1 MAIQWFPGHMH
12 KARKEIKKVM
22 PKIDLIIE
30 VLDAR
35 IPYSSENPL
44 IAELRGDKP
53 CIKLLNKADLADAK
67 ITQLWIEHF
76 QAARNIKALAVTQE
90 QPAKIKQTL
99 KLCKQFF
106 PDRNVSVRPIRVLI
120 MGIPNVG
127 KSSVINTLA
136 GRFIAKVGDE
146 PAITRRQQKI
156 ILDNG
161 IELMDT
167 PGFLWPKILN
177 VNSGYRLA
185 VTGAIK
191 STAMEY
197 DDVALFAAGYFST
210 TYPELLRKRYKLD
223 DLPGNDLPGNDLQRD
238 DLPGDDLQGDDS
250 PGGEMQVLESIA
262 KKRGCLQAGGVINLH
277 KVSEILLN
285 EFRAKLIGAMS
296 LETPQMIH
304 AELDAMR
311 NEE

>member
-67 ITQLWIEHF
+67 ITQLWIDHF
-76 QAARNIKALAVTQE
+76 QAARNIKALEVTQE

-99 KLCKQFF
+99 KLCRQFF

-127 KSSVINTLA
+127 KSTVINTLA
-136 GRFIAKVGDE
+136 GRFIARVGDE
-146 PAITRRQQKI
+146 PAITKRQQKI

-167 PGFLWPKILN
+167 PGFLWPKIHN

-197 DDVALFAAGYFST
+197 DDVALFAAGYFSEV
-210 TYPELLRKRYKLD
+210 YPALLKKRYKLD
-223 DLPGNDLPGNDLQRD
+223 DLPE
-238 DLPGDDLQGDDS
+238 
-250 PGGEMQVLESIA
+250 GEMQVLETIA
-262 KKRGCLQAGGVINLH
+262 KKRGCLQAGGVVNLH

-285 EFRAKLIGAMS
+285 EFRGKLIGAMS

-311 NEE
+311 SESSD

>member
-44 IAELRGDKP
+44 IAELRGGKP

-67 ITQLWIEHF
+67 ITQLWVDHF
-76 QAARNIKALAVTQE
+76 QASRNIKALAVTQE

-99 KLCKQFF
+99 KLCRQFF
-106 PDRNVSVRPIRVLI
+106 PDRDVSVRPIRVLI

-146 PAITRRQQKI
+146 PAITKRQQKI

-167 PGFLWPKILN
+167 PGFLWPKIHN
-177 VNSGYRLA
+177 ENSGYRLA

-197 DDVALFAAGYFST
+197 EDVALFAAGYFSKA
-210 TYPELLRKRYKLD
+210 YAGLLRKRYKLNE
-223 DLPGNDLPGNDLQRD
+223 LPEDEMPED
-238 DLPGDDLQGDDS
+238 
-250 PGGEMQVLESIA
+250 EMQVLETIA

-296 LETPQMIH
+296 LETPEMIH
-304 AELDAMR
+304 AELDEMR
-311 NEE
+311 SKS

>member
-22 PKIDLIIE
+22 PNIDLIIE

-67 ITQLWIEHF
+67 ITQLWVDHF
-76 QAARNIKALAVTQE
+76 QASRNIKALAVTQE
-90 QPAKIKQTL
+90 QPALIKQTL
-99 KLCKQFF
+99 KMCRQFF

-136 GRFIAKVGDE
+136 GRFIAKVGNE
-146 PAITRRQQKI
+146 PAITKRQQKI

-167 PGFLWPKILN
+167 PGFLWPKIHN

-197 DDVALFAAGYFST
+197 EDVALFAAGYLAT
-210 TYPELLRKRYKLD
+210 AYPALLSKRYKLD
-223 DLPGNDLPGNDLQRD
+223 EVPED
-238 DLPGDDLQGDDS
+238 
-250 PGGEMQVLESIA
+250 EMKVLEAIA
-262 KKRGCLQAGGVINLH
+262 KKRGYLQAGGVINLH

-285 EFRAKLIGAMS
+285 EYRAKLIGAIS
-296 LETPQMIH
+296 LETPDMIH
-304 AELDAMR
+304 AELDEMR
-311 NEE
+311 QQQ

>member
-44 IAELRGDKP
+44 VKELRGDKP
-53 CIKLLNKADLADAK
+53 CIKLLNKADLADPE
-67 ITQLWIEHF
+67 ITRQWIDFF
-76 QAARNIKALAVTQE
+76 QSERNIKARAVSQE
-90 QPAKIKQTL
+90 QPAQIKQTL
-99 KLCKQFF
+99 QLCRSFF
-106 PDRNVSVRPIRVLI
+106 PERNVSVRPIRVLI

-127 KSSVINTLA
+127 KSTVINTLA

-146 PAITRRQQKI
+146 PAITKQQQKI

-167 PGFLWPKILN
+167 PGFLWPKIHN

-191 STAMEY
+191 NTAMEFE
-197 DDVALFAAGYFST
+197 DVALFAAEYFLAA
-210 TYPELLRKRYKLD
+210 YPDMLMQRYKLKE
-223 DLPGNDLPGNDLQRD
+223 LPENDMDVL
-238 DLPGDDLQGDDS
+238 DS
-250 PGGEMQVLESIA
+250 IGR
-262 KKRGCLQAGGVINLH
+262 KRGCLQGGGVVNLH
-277 KVSEILLN
+277 KVSELLIN
-285 EFRAKLIGAMS
+285 EYRSKQLGAMS
-296 LETPQMIH
+296 LETPQIIQ
-304 AELDAMR
+304 AELAEMQAGENKASKNKAD
-311 NEE
+311 

>member
-44 IAELRGDKP
+44 VAELRGDKP
-53 CIKLLNKADLADAK
+53 CIKLLNKSDLADSSV
-67 ITQLWIEHF
+67 TQQWVEHF
-76 QAARNIKALAVTQE
+76 QESRNIKALAVTQD
-90 QPAKIKQTL
+90 QPSKIKQTL
-99 KLCKQFF
+99 KLCRQFF
-106 PDRNVSVRPIRVLI
+106 PDRNVAVKPIRVLI

-146 PAITRRQQKI
+146 PAITKRQQKI
-156 ILDNG
+156 ILDSG

-167 PGFLWPKILN
+167 PGFLWPKIHN

-197 DDVALFAAGYFST
+197 EDVALFAAGYLAVA
-210 TYPELLRKRYKLD
+210 YPELLIKRYKLD
-223 DLPGNDLPGNDLQRD
+223 ELSTD
-238 DLPGDDLQGDDS
+238 
-250 PGGEMQVLESIA
+250 EMQVLESIG
-262 KKRGCLQAGGVINLH
+262 KKRGFLQAGGKVNLH

-285 EFRAKLIGAMS
+285 EFRSKLIGEIS
-296 LETPQMIH
+296 LETPEMIH
-304 AELDAMR
+304 AELDEMR
-311 NEE
+311 NSQ

>member
-44 IAELRGDKP
+44 IAELRGEKP
-53 CIKLLNKADLADAK
+53 CIKLLNKSDLADAQ
-67 ITQLWIEHF
+67 ITQLWIDHF
-76 QAARNIKALAVTQE
+76 QASRNIKALAVTQD
-90 QPAKIKQTL
+90 QPAQIKQTL
-99 KLCKQFF
+99 KMCRQFF
-106 PDRNVSVRPIRVLI
+106 PERNVAVKPIRVLI

-146 PAITRRQQKI
+146 PAITKRQQKI

-167 PGFLWPKILN
+167 PGFLWPKIHN
-177 VNSGYRLA
+177 VSSGYRLA
-185 VTGAIK
+185 ITGAIK

-197 DDVALFAAGYFST
+197 EDVAMFAADYFATAYPGY
-210 TYPELLRKRYKLD
+210 LLKRYKLD
-223 DLPGNDLPGNDLQRD
+223 ALPKNDIEILDA
-238 DLPGDDLQGDDS
+238 
-250 PGGEMQVLESIA
+250 IA
-262 KKRGCLQAGGVINLH
+262 KKRGFLQAGGVVNLH

-296 LETPQMIH
+296 LETPDMIH
-304 AELDAMR
+304 AELAEMHQS
-311 NEE
+311 

>member
-12 KARKEIKKVM
+12 KARKEIKEIM
-22 PKIDLIIE
+22 PKIDMIIE

-44 IAELRGDKP
+44 VKQLRGDKP
-53 CIKLLNKADLADAK
+53 CIKLLNKADLADPK
-67 ITQLWIEHF
+67 ITQLWIDHF
-76 QAARNIKALAVTQE
+76 QSERNIKATAVTQE
-90 QPAKIKQTL
+90 QPEQIKQSL
-99 KLCKQFF
+99 QLCKQFF
-106 PDRNVSVRPIRVLI
+106 PDRNLSVRPIRVLI

-136 GRFIAKVGDE
+136 GRFIAKVGNE
-146 PAITRRQQKI
+146 PAITKRQQRI

-167 PGFLWPKILN
+167 PGFLWPKIHN

-197 DDVALFAAGYFST
+197 DDVAFFAIDYFLNA
-210 TYPELLRKRYKLD
+210 YPELLMKRYKLHQ
-223 DLPGNDLPGNDLQRD
+223 LPKNDLEALDAIGR
-238 DLPGDDLQGDDS
+238 
-250 PGGEMQVLESIA
+250 V
-262 KKRGCLQAGGVINLH
+262 RGCLQGGGTINLH
-277 KVSEILLN
+277 KVSELLIN
-285 EFRAKLIGAMS
+285 EYRAKQLGAMS
-296 LETPQMIH
+296 LETPDMIQ
-304 AELDAMR
+304 AEIA
-311 NEE
+311 NIEED

>member
-53 CIKLLNKADLADAK
+53 CIKLLNKSDMADAQ
-67 ITQLWIEHF
+67 ITQLWIDHF

-90 QPAKIKQTL
+90 QPAQIKHTL
-99 KLCKQFF
+99 KLCREFF
-106 PDRNVSVRPIRVLI
+106 PERNTSVRPIRVLI

-167 PGFLWPKILN
+167 PGFLWPKIHN

-197 DDVALFAAGYFST
+197 EDVAMFAADYFALA
-210 TYPELLRKRYKLD
+210 YPAFLLKRYKLEQ
-223 DLPGNDLPGNDLQRD
+223 LPEKEID
-238 DLPGDDLQGDDS
+238 
-250 PGGEMQVLESIA
+250 VLEAIA
-262 KKRGCLQAGGVINLH
+262 KKRGCLQTGGIINLH

-285 EFRAKLIGAMS
+285 EYRAKLIGNIS
-296 LETPQMIH
+296 LETPEMIH
-304 AELDAMR
+304 HELDEMR
-311 NEE
+311 QK